1 MKNFLSIDGP
11 LVRFSDKVL
20 FSIWLVILWM
30 ITSIPIITIG
40 ASTSALYYV
49 MLKVDREEEGHIT
62 RQFFSAF
69 KSNFKKGT
77 IIWLIMLFVGIFVIG
92 YMYISGVS
100 GYTIGKVMLVVNV
113 VLLIWYFSIMQYIFA
128 ILAKYENT
136 VKNYF
141 KLSCYFASR
150 YIIQT
155 IILLAL
161 SIGVIFAT
169 NYAFILFP
177 FAFTI
182 KIMIS
187 SSIINDVFDKGIVK
201 KKDKNN
207 KEEKKVEQIEA

>member
-1 MKNFLSIDGP
+1 MKNFLSMDGP
-11 LVRFSDKVL
+11 LVRFSDKIL

-40 ASTSALYYV
+40 ASTSALCYV

-77 IIWLIMLFVGIFVIG
+77 IIWLIMLFVGLFVTG
-92 YMYISGVS
+92 YMYISGIS
-100 GYTIGKVMLVVNV
+100 GITVGKVMLVVNV
-113 VLLIWYFSIMQYIFA
+113 VILIWYFSIMEYIFF

-161 SIGVIFAT
+161 TVGVVFAT

-182 KIMIS
+182 KVMIA
-187 SSIINDVFDKGIVK
+187 SSIINGVFDKGIVK
-201 KKDKNN
+201 KSDKNKEN
-207 KEEKKVEQIEA
+207 KTEINNA